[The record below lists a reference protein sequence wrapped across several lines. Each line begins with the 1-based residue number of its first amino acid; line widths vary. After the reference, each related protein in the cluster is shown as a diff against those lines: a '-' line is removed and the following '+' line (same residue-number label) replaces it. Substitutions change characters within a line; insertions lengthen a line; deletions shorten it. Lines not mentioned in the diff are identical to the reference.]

1 MGSEHGALISIYR
14 WIMKPYITYNN
25 ILVTDS
31 TLDYFKEVVF
41 SIPYNGVPGLR
52 RPFYR
57 NIAVF
62 LQHVIC
68 VATCSRKNRKK
79 AKIKANKKWSY
90 SVPVPFELGRAKLP
104 GVFKKSGPTNERAM
118 EALAS
123 AGIIKLT
130 GYSNAQ
136 RSCREYAISQRF
148 LRKLF
153 GNDRE
158 AYLSRQDRYHYLTD
172 IFAKRKSYSFDEL
185 IGIAI
190 DRGQRAKHE
199 QSKRDIPNAA
209 FRELVVGVWNNLEPL
224 EINLDA
230 LLDYYNENSTTKNK
244 VFIFNFLSRLAET
257 GVELVKESPLTV
269 AYRQSYKTAH
279 IGGRS
284 FETGTGFQSLP
295 SDMKWA
301 CLARGVNYDI
311 KGCQFEILRHEL
323 LSIGMSAKSLEVLET
338 SYICRV
344 LRIAEELVKQFR
356 FYSVFNAGVV
366 TLSLRSSTRRLLN
379 RELGEAE
386 AERVLKRWKRLLKPL
401 RRDLALLLDRYEGT
415 AKTNRYGKCVTN
427 AVGQPFN
434 ITWKDMASHKRWKSD
449 VMRRKLLSHMLQGL
463 ESRAVYDYVISH
475 KGVCA
480 LEHDG
485 FVSYEEVTD
494 WAHPYLLIEKKH

>member
-1 MGSEHGALISIYR
+1 
-14 WIMKPYITYNN
+14 MKPYITHNN

-31 TLDYFKEVVF
+31 TLDYFKTIVF
-41 SIPYNGVPGLR
+41 SIPYNGGSSLR

-68 VATCSRKNRKK
+68 VATCSCKNRKK

-90 SVPVPFELGRAKLP
+90 SVPVPFELGRDKLP
-104 GVFKKSGPTNERAM
+104 GVFKKSGPTYDRAM
-118 EALAS
+118 EALAT

-130 GYSNAQ
+130 GYSNTNHL
-136 RSCREYAISQRF
+136 CREYAVSQRV

-172 IFAKRKSYSFDEL
+172 IFTKRKSYSFDDL
-185 IGIAI
+185 IGVAI
-190 DRGQRAKHE
+190 DRGQHAKHR

-209 FRELVVGVWNNLEPL
+209 FRELAVSVWNNLEPL

-230 LLDYYNENSTTKNK
+230 LLDYYNENPTKKNK
-244 VFIFNFLSRLAET
+244 IFIFNFLSRLAET
-257 GVELVKESPLTV
+257 GVDLVKESPLTV
-269 AYRQSYKTAH
+269 SYRQSYKTAY

-284 FETGTGFQSLP
+284 FEVGTGFQTLP
-295 SDMKWA
+295 SKMKWA

-311 KGCQFEILRHEL
+311 KGCQLEILRHEL
-323 LSIGMSAKSLEVLET
+323 LSIGISAKSLEVLET
-338 SYICRV
+338 QYICRV

-356 FYSVFNAGVV
+356 FSSVFNAGFV
-366 TLSLRSSTRRLLN
+366 TLSLKSSTRRLLN
-379 RELGEAE
+379 RELGKVEAK
-386 AERVLKRWKRLLKPL
+386 RVLKRWKHLLKPL
-401 RRDLALLLDRYEGT
+401 RRDLALLLDHYEGT
-415 AKTNRYGKCVTN
+415 ALTNRYGKCVTN
-427 AVGQPFN
+427 AVGQSFN
-434 ITWKDMASHKRWKSD
+434 IIYKDVAARKRRKSD

-463 ESRAVYDYVISH
+463 ESQAVYDYAASH

-485 FVSYEEVTD
+485 FVSYEEVND
-494 WAHPYLLIEKKH
+494 WSHPYLLIEKKH

>member
-1 MGSEHGALISIYR
+1 
-14 WIMKPYITYNN
+14 MKPYITHNN

-31 TLDYFKEVVF
+31 TLDYFKSVVF
-41 SIPYNGVPGLR
+41 SIPYNGVPSLR
-52 RPFYR
+52 RPFFR

-68 VATCSRKNRKK
+68 VATCSRKNKKK

-90 SVPVPFELGRAKLP
+90 SVPVPFELGRDKLP
-104 GVFKKSGPTNERAM
+104 GVFKKSGPAYDRAM
-118 EALAS
+118 EALAT

-130 GYSNAQ
+130 GYSNTNHL
-136 RSCREYAISQRF
+136 CREYAVSQRV

-158 AYLSRQDRYHYLTD
+158 AYLSRKDRYHYLTD
-172 IFAKRKSYSFDEL
+172 IFTKRKSYSFDDL
-185 IGIAI
+185 IGVAI
-190 DRGQRAKHE
+190 DRGQHAKHK

-209 FRELVVGVWNNLEPL
+209 FRELVVSVWNNLEPL

-230 LLDYYNENSTTKNK
+230 LLDYYNENPTKKNK
-244 VFIFNFLSRLAET
+244 IFIFNFLSRLAET

-269 AYRQSYKTAH
+269 AYRQSYKTAY

-284 FETGTGFQSLP
+284 FEVGTGFQSLP
-295 SDMKWA
+295 SGMKWV

-311 KGCQFEILRHEL
+311 KGCQLEILRHEL
-323 LSIGMSAKSLEVLET
+323 LSIGISAKSLEVLET

-356 FYSVFNAGVV
+356 FSSVFNAGVV
-366 TLSLRSSTRRLLN
+366 TLSLKSSTRRLLN
-379 RELGEAE
+379 RELGKAE
-386 AERVLKRWKRLLKPL
+386 AERVLKQWKRLLKPL
-401 RRDLALLLDRYEGT
+401 RRDLAFLLDSYEAK

-427 AVGQPFN
+427 AVGQPYN
-434 ITWKDMASHKRWKSD
+434 ITWKDKASRKRWKSD

>member
-1 MGSEHGALISIYR
+1 
-14 WIMKPYITYNN
+14 MKPYITHNN

-31 TLDYFKEVVF
+31 TLDYFKSVVF
-41 SIPYNGVPGLR
+41 SIPYNGVPSLR

-68 VATCSRKNRKK
+68 VSTCSRKNKKK
-79 AKIKANKKWSY
+79 AKIKASKKWSY

-104 GVFKKSGPTNERAM
+104 GVFKKSGATNERAM
-118 EALAS
+118 EALKN

-136 RSCREYAISQRF
+136 SSCREYAVSQRF

-158 AYLSRQDRYHYLTD
+158 AYLSRKDRYHYLTD
-172 IFAKRKSYSFDEL
+172 IFTKRKSYSFDEL
-185 IGIAI
+185 IGVAI
-190 DRGQRAKHE
+190 DRGQNAKHQ
-199 QSKRDIPNAA
+199 QSKRDIPNVA
-209 FRELVVGVWNNLEPL
+209 FRELVVRVWDNLEPL
-224 EINLDA
+224 VINLDA
-230 LLDYYNENSTTKNK
+230 LLDYYNEYPTKKNK
-244 VFIFNFLSRLAET
+244 IFIFNFLSRLAET
-257 GVELVKESPLTV
+257 GVDLVKESPLTV
-269 AYRQSYKTAH
+269 SYRQSYKTAY

-284 FETGTGFQSLP
+284 FEVGTGFQTLP
-295 SDMKWA
+295 SKMKWA

-311 KGCQFEILRHEL
+311 KGCQLEILRHEL
-323 LSIGMSAKSLEVLET
+323 LSIGISAKSLEVLET
-338 SYICRV
+338 QYICRV

-356 FYSVFNAGVV
+356 FSSVFNAGFV
-366 TLSLRSSTRRLLN
+366 TLSLKSSTRRLLN
-379 RELGEAE
+379 RELGKVE

-401 RRDLALLLDRYEGT
+401 RRDLALLLDHYEGK
-415 AKTNRYGKCVTN
+415 ALTNRYGKCVTN

-434 ITWKDMASHKRWKSD
+434 ITYKDVAARKRRRSD

-463 ESRAVYDYVISH
+463 ESKAVYDYVTSN

-485 FVSYEEVTD
+485 FVSFVEVTN
-494 WAHPYLLIEKKH
+494 WSHPYLLIEKKH

>member
-1 MGSEHGALISIYR
+1 
-14 WIMKPYITYNN
+14 MKPYITYNN

-31 TLDYFKEVVF
+31 TLDYFKRIIF
-41 SIPYNGVPGLR
+41 SIPYNGVPSLR
-52 RPFYR
+52 RSFYR

-79 AKIKANKKWSY
+79 ANIKENKKWSY

-130 GYSNAQ
+130 GYSNAR
-136 RSCREYAISQRF
+136 RSCREYAISQCF

-153 GNDRE
+153 GKNRE

-172 IFAKRKSYSFDEL
+172 IFTKRKSYSFDEL

-190 DRGQRAKHE
+190 DRGQRAKHK
-199 QSKRDIPNAA
+199 QSKRDIPNVA
-209 FRELVVGVWNNLEPL
+209 FRERVVGVWNNLEPL

-230 LLDYYNENSTTKNK
+230 LLDYYNENPAKKNK
-244 VFIFNFLSRLAET
+244 IFIFNFLSRLAET
-257 GVELVKESPLTV
+257 GVNLVKESPLTV
-269 AYRQSYKTAH
+269 SYRQSYKTAY

-284 FETGTGFQSLP
+284 FEIGTGFQSLP
-295 SDMKWA
+295 SGMKWA
-301 CLARGVNYDI
+301 CLARGHNYDI
-311 KGCQFEILRHEL
+311 KGCQLEILRHEL
-323 LSIGMSAKSLEVLET
+323 LSIGISAKSLGVLET
-338 SYICRV
+338 QYICRV
-344 LRIAEELVKQFR
+344 LRVAEELVKQFR
-356 FYSVFNAGVV
+356 FSSVFNAGFV
-366 TLSLRSSTRRLLN
+366 TLSFKSSTRRLLN
-379 RELGEAE
+379 YELGSAE
-386 AERVLKRWKRLLKPL
+386 AERVLKRWKRLLEPL
-401 RRDLALLLDRYEGT
+401 RDDLELLLDHYEDT

-434 ITWKDMASHKRWKSD
+434 ITYKNVTSRKSWKSD

-463 ESRAVYDYVISH
+463 ESRAVYDYVASH

-485 FVSYEEVTD
+485 FVSYEEVTE
-494 WAHPYLLIEKKH
+494 WSHPYLLIEKKH

>member
-1 MGSEHGALISIYR
+1 
-14 WIMKPYITYNN
+14 MKPYITHNS

-31 TLDYFKEVVF
+31 TLDYYKEIVF
-41 SIPYNGVPGLR
+41 SIHYNGEPSLR

-79 AKIKANKKWSY
+79 AKIQADKKWSY
-90 SVPVPFELGRAKLP
+90 SVPVPFELGREKLP
-104 GVFKKSGPTNERAM
+104 GVFKKSGPTYERAM
-118 EALAS
+118 EALEK

-130 GYSNAQ
+130 GYSNAR
-136 RSCREYAISQRF
+136 RSCREYAVSKRF

-153 GNDRE
+153 GTDRE
-158 AYLSRQDRYHYLTD
+158 AYLSRKDRYHYLTD
-172 IFAKRKSYSFDEL
+172 IFTKRKSYSFDEL
-185 IGIAI
+185 IGVAI
-190 DRGQRAKHE
+190 DRGQNAKHK
-199 QSKRDIPNAA
+199 QSKRDIPNTA
-209 FRELVVGVWNNLEPL
+209 FRELVMSVWDNLEPL

-230 LLDYYNENSTTKNK
+230 LLAYQRKHSTEKNK
-244 VFIFNFLSRLAET
+244 IFIFNFLSRLAET
-257 GVELVKESPLTV
+257 GVDLVKESPLTV
-269 AYRQSYKTAH
+269 SYRQSYKTAY

-284 FETGTGFQSLP
+284 FEIGTGFQSLP
-295 SDMKWA
+295 SGIKWA

-311 KGCQFEILRHEL
+311 KGCQLEILRHEL
-323 LSIGMSAKSLEVLET
+323 LSIGISAESLEVLET
-338 SYICRV
+338 QYICRV
-344 LRIAEELVKQFR
+344 LRVAEELVKQFR
-356 FYSVFNAGVV
+356 FSSVFNAGFVS
-366 TLSLRSSTRRLLN
+366 LSLKSSTRRLLN
-379 RELGEAE
+379 RELGKLE

-401 RRDLALLLDRYEGT
+401 RDDLGLLLDHYEGT

-427 AVGQPFN
+427 AVGQSFN
-434 ITWKDMASHKRWKSD
+434 ITWKDVAARKRWKSD

-463 ESRAVYDYVISH
+463 ESQAVYDYVASH

-494 WAHPYLLIEKKH
+494 WSHPYLLIEKKH

>member
-1 MGSEHGALISIYR
+1 
-14 WIMKPYITYNN
+14 MKKYITQNN

-31 TLDYFKEVVF
+31 TLDCFKKIVF
-41 SIPYNGVPGLR
+41 SIPYRGVPSLK

-68 VATCSRKNRKK
+68 VATCSRKNKKK
-79 AKIKANKKWSY
+79 AKIKANKQWSY
-90 SVPVPFELGRAKLP
+90 SVPVPFVLGRKKLP
-104 GVFKKSGPTNERAM
+104 GVFKKSGPTHERAM

-130 GYSNAQ
+130 GYSNAKS
-136 RSCREYAISQRF
+136 SCREYAVSQSF

-153 GNDRE
+153 GYDRE
-158 AYLSRQDRYHYLTD
+158 AYLSRKDRYHYLTD
-172 IFAKRKSYSFDEL
+172 IFTKRKSHSFDEM
-185 IGIAI
+185 IGVAI
-190 DRGQRAKHE
+190 ERGQHHKNK
-199 QSKRDIPNAA
+199 QSKREIPNAA

-230 LLDYYNENSTTKNK
+230 LLEYHRKHPTKKNK
-244 VFIFNFLSRLAET
+244 IFIFNFLSRLADA

-269 AYRQSYKTAH
+269 SYKQSYKTAY

-284 FETGTGFQSLP
+284 FEIGTGFQSLP

-301 CLARGVNYDI
+301 CLARGHNYDI
-311 KGCQFEILRHEL
+311 KGCQLEILRHEL
-323 LSIGMSAKSLEVLET
+323 LNIGISAKSLELLET

-344 LRIAEELVKQFR
+344 LRVAEELVKQFR
-356 FYSVFNAGVV
+356 FSSVFNAGFV
-366 TLSLRSSTRRLLN
+366 TLSLKSSTRRLLN
-379 RELGEAE
+379 RELGEQKAK
-386 AERVLKRWKRLLKPL
+386 RVLKRWKRLLKPL
-401 RRDLALLLDRYEGT
+401 RDDLELLLDHYEGT
-415 AKTNRYGKCVTN
+415 ALTNRYGKCVTN

-434 ITWKDMASHKRWKSD
+434 ITWKDVASRKRWKSD

-463 ESRAVYDYVISH
+463 ESRAVYDYVASH

-494 WAHPYLLIEKKH
+494 WSHPYLLIEQKH

>member
-1 MGSEHGALISIYR
+1 
-14 WIMKPYITYNN
+14 MKPYITKNN

-31 TLDYFKEVVF
+31 TLDYFKKVVF
-41 SIPYNGVPGLR
+41 SVPYNGVQSLR
-52 RPFYR
+52 RPFYH

-68 VATCSRKNRKK
+68 VATCSRKNRRK

-90 SVPVPFELGRAKLP
+90 SVPVTFELGREKLP
-104 GVFKKSGPTNERAM
+104 GVFMKSGPTNERAM
-118 EALAS
+118 EALKN

-136 RSCREYAISQRF
+136 SSCREYAISQRF

-153 GNDRE
+153 GNNRE

-172 IFAKRKSYSFDEL
+172 IFTKRKSYSFDDL
-185 IGIAI
+185 IGVAI
-190 DRGQRAKHE
+190 DRGQRAKHH
-199 QSKRDIPNAA
+199 QSKRDIPNAT
-209 FRELVVGVWNNLEPL
+209 FRERVVGVWNSLEPL

-230 LLDYYNENSTTKNK
+230 LLDYYNENPTKKNK
-244 VFIFNFLSRLAET
+244 IFIFNFLSRLAET
-257 GVELVKESPLTV
+257 GVDLVKESPLTV
-269 AYRQSYKTAH
+269 SYRQSYKTAY

-284 FETGTGFQSLP
+284 FEVGTGFQTLP
-295 SDMKWA
+295 SKMKWA

-311 KGCQFEILRHEL
+311 KGCQLEILRHEL
-323 LSIGMSAKSLEVLET
+323 LSIGILAESLEVLET
-338 SYICRV
+338 QYICRV
-344 LRIAEELVKQFR
+344 LRVAEELVKQFR
-356 FYSVFNAGVV
+356 FSSVFNAGFV
-366 TLSLRSSTRRLLN
+366 TLSLKSSTRRLLN
-379 RELGEAE
+379 RELGQEE
-386 AERVLKRWKRLLKPL
+386 AERVLKRWKHLLKPL
-401 RRDLALLLDRYEGT
+401 RRDLALLLDHYEGK
-415 AKTNRYGKCVTN
+415 ALTNRYGKCVTN

-434 ITWKDMASHKRWKSD
+434 VTYKDLKNGKRWKSD

-463 ESRAVYDYVISH
+463 ESKAVYDYVATH

-494 WAHPYLLIEKKH
+494 WSHPYLLIEQKH

>member
-1 MGSEHGALISIYR
+1 
-14 WIMKPYITYNN
+14 MKPYITHNN

-31 TLDYFKEVVF
+31 TLNYFKTVVF
-41 SIPYNGVPGLR
+41 SIHYNGVPSLK

-130 GYSNAQ
+130 GYSNAR
-136 RSCREYAISQRF
+136 RSCREYAVSQRF

-172 IFAKRKSYSFDEL
+172 IFTKRKSYSLDEL

-190 DRGQRAKHE
+190 ERGQHAKHK
-199 QSKRDIPNAA
+199 QSKRDIPNVA
-209 FRELVVGVWNNLEPL
+209 FRERVVDVWNSLEPL
-224 EINLDA
+224 EINLEA
-230 LLDYYNENSTTKNK
+230 LLGYYNENPTKKNK
-244 VFIFNFLSRLAET
+244 IFIFNFLSRLAET
-257 GVELVKESPLTV
+257 GVDLVKESPLTV
-269 AYRQSYKTAH
+269 SYRQSYKTAY

-284 FETGTGFQSLP
+284 FEIGTGFQSLP
-295 SDMKWA
+295 SGMKWA

-311 KGCQFEILRHEL
+311 KGCQLEILRQEL
-323 LSIGMSAKSLEVLET
+323 LGIGISAESLEVLET
-338 SYICRV
+338 QYICRV
-344 LRIAEELVKQFR
+344 LRVAEELVKQFR
-356 FYSVFNAGVV
+356 FSSVFNAGFVS
-366 TLSLRSSTRRLLN
+366 LSLKSSTLRLLN
-379 RELGEAE
+379 RELGKTEAK
-386 AERVLKRWKRLLKPL
+386 RVLKQWKRLLKPL
-401 RRDLALLLDRYEGT
+401 RRDLALLLDHYEGT

-434 ITWKDMASHKRWKSD
+434 ITWKDVASRKRWKSD

-463 ESRAVYDYVISH
+463 ESQAVYDYVASH

-494 WAHPYLLIEKKH
+494 WSHPYLSIEKKH

>member
-1 MGSEHGALISIYR
+1 
-14 WIMKPYITYNN
+14 MKPYITNNN
-25 ILVTDS
+25 ILVTGS
-31 TLDYFKEVVF
+31 TLDYFKAIVF
-41 SIPYNGVPGLR
+41 SVPYNGVPSLR

-68 VATCSRKNRKK
+68 VATCSHKNKKK

-90 SVPVPFELGRAKLP
+90 SVPVPFELGRKKLP
-104 GVFKKSGPTNERAM
+104 GVFKKSGPTHERAI
-118 EALAS
+118 EALAT

-130 GYSNAQ
+130 GYSNTNHL
-136 RSCREYAISQRF
+136 CREYGVSQRV

-172 IFAKRKSYSFDEL
+172 IFTKRKSYSLDEM
-185 IGIAI
+185 IGVAI
-190 DRGQRAKHE
+190 DHGQHAKHK
-199 QSKRDIPNAA
+199 QSRRDIPNAA
-209 FRELVVGVWNNLEPL
+209 FRERVVSVWNNLEPL

-230 LLDYYNENSTTKNK
+230 LLDYYNENPTKKNK
-244 VFIFNFLSRLAET
+244 IFIFNFLSRLAET

-269 AYRQSYKTAH
+269 SYRQSYKTAY

-284 FETGTGFQSLP
+284 FEAGTGFQSLP
-295 SDMKWA
+295 SKMKWA

-311 KGCQFEILRHEL
+311 KGCQLEILRHEL
-323 LSIGMSAKSLEVLET
+323 LSIGISARSLELLET
-338 SYICRV
+338 GYICRI

-356 FYSVFNAGVV
+356 FSSVFNAGFV
-366 TLSLRSSTRRLLN
+366 TLSLKSSTRRLLN
-379 RELGEAE
+379 RELGKVEAK
-386 AERVLKRWKRLLKPL
+386 RVLKRWKHLLKPL
-401 RRDLALLLDRYEGT
+401 RRDLALLLDHYEGI

-434 ITWKDMASHKRWKSD
+434 ITYKDMASRKRWKSD

-475 KGVCA
+475 TGVCA

-485 FVSYEEVTD
+485 FVSYEEVTG
-494 WAHPYLLIEKKH
+494 WSHPYLLIEKKH

>member
-1 MGSEHGALISIYR
+1 
-14 WIMKPYITYNN
+14 MKPYITYNN
-25 ILVTDS
+25 ILVTGS

-41 SIPYNGVPGLR
+41 SIPYKGVKSLR
-52 RPFYR
+52 RPYYH

-79 AKIKANKKWSY
+79 AKIKVNKKWSY

-153 GNDRE
+153 GNNRE

-172 IFAKRKSYSFDEL
+172 IFTKRKSYSLDEL

-190 DRGQRAKHE
+190 DRGQRAKHK
-199 QSKRDIPNAA
+199 QSKRDIPNVA
-209 FRELVVGVWNNLEPL
+209 FRERVVGVWNSLEPL

-230 LLDYYNENSTTKNK
+230 LLDYYNENPTKKNK
-244 VFIFNFLSRLAET
+244 IFIFNFLSRLAET
-257 GVELVKESPLTV
+257 GVNLVKESPLTV
-269 AYRQSYKTAH
+269 SYRQSYKTAY

-295 SDMKWA
+295 SGMKWA
-301 CLARGVNYDI
+301 CLARGHNYDI
-311 KGCQFEILRHEL
+311 KGCQLEILRHEL
-323 LSIGMSAKSLEVLET
+323 LSIGISAKSLEVLET
-338 SYICRV
+338 QYICRV
-344 LRIAEELVKQFR
+344 LRVAEELVKQFR
-356 FYSVFNAGVV
+356 FSSVFNAGFV
-366 TLSLRSSTRRLLN
+366 TLSFKSSTRRLLN
-379 RELGEAE
+379 YELGSAE
-386 AERVLKRWKRLLKPL
+386 AERVLKRWKRLLEPL
-401 RRDLALLLDRYEGT
+401 RDDLELLLDHYEDT

-434 ITWKDMASHKRWKSD
+434 ITYKNVTLRKSWKSD

-463 ESRAVYDYVISH
+463 ESKAVYDYVASH

-494 WAHPYLLIEKKH
+494 WSHPYLLIEKKH

>member
-1 MGSEHGALISIYR
+1 
-14 WIMKPYITYNN
+14 MKPYITHNN

-31 TLDYFKEVVF
+31 TLDYFKSVVF
-41 SIPYNGVPGLR
+41 SVPYNGVPSLR

-90 SVPVPFELGRAKLP
+90 SVPVPFELGRDKLP
-104 GVFKKSGPTNERAM
+104 GVFKKSGPAYERAM

-130 GYSNAQ
+130 GYSNTNHL
-136 RSCREYAISQRF
+136 CREYAVSQRV

-158 AYLSRQDRYHYLTD
+158 AYLSRQERYHYLTD
-172 IFAKRKSYSFDEL
+172 IFTKRKSYSFDEL
-185 IGIAI
+185 IGVAI
-190 DRGQRAKHE
+190 DRGQNAKHQ
-199 QSKRDIPNAA
+199 QSKRDIPNAG
-209 FRELVVGVWNNLEPL
+209 FRELVVSVWNNLEPL

-230 LLDYYNENSTTKNK
+230 LLDYYNENPTKKNK
-244 VFIFNFLSRLAET
+244 IFIFNFLSRLAET
-257 GVELVKESPLTV
+257 GVDLVKESPLTV
-269 AYRQSYKTAH
+269 SYRQSYKTAY

-284 FETGTGFQSLP
+284 FEVGTGFQSLP

-311 KGCQFEILRHEL
+311 KGCQLEILRYEL
-323 LSIGMSAKSLEVLET
+323 LSIGISAKSLEVLET
-338 SYICRV
+338 GYICRV
-344 LRIAEELVKQFR
+344 LRVAEELVKQFR
-356 FYSVFNAGVV
+356 FSSVFNAGFV
-366 TLSLRSSTRRLLN
+366 TLSLKSSTRRLLN
-379 RELGEAE
+379 RELGKGEAK
-386 AERVLKRWKRLLKPL
+386 RVLKRWKHLLKPL
-401 RRDLALLLDRYEGT
+401 RRDLALLLDHYEGT

-434 ITWKDMASHKRWKSD
+434 ITYKDVAARKRRKSD

-463 ESRAVYDYVISH
+463 ESQAVYNYVASH

-494 WAHPYLLIEKKH
+494 WSHPYLLIEKKH

>member
-1 MGSEHGALISIYR
+1 
-14 WIMKPYITYNN
+14 MKSYITNNN

-41 SIPYNGVPGLR
+41 SIPYNGVPSLR

-68 VATCSRKNRKK
+68 VATCSRKNKKK

-90 SVPVPFELGRAKLP
+90 SVPVPFELGREKLP
-104 GVFKKSGPTNERAM
+104 GVFKKSGPAYERAM
-118 EALAS
+118 EALATV
-123 AGIIKLT
+123 GIIKLT

-136 RSCREYAISQRF
+136 RSCREYAVSQRF

-172 IFAKRKSYSFDEL
+172 IFTKRKSYSFDDL
-185 IGIAI
+185 IGVAI
-190 DRGQRAKHE
+190 DRGQNAKHK

-209 FRELVVGVWNNLEPL
+209 FRAIVMGVWNSLEPL

-230 LLDYYNENSTTKNK
+230 LLAYHRKHSTEKNK
-244 VFIFNFLSRLAET
+244 IFIFNFLSRLAET
-257 GVELVKESPLTV
+257 GVNLVKESPLTV
-269 AYRQSYKTAH
+269 SYRQSYKTAY

-284 FETGTGFQSLP
+284 FEVGTGFQSLP
-295 SDMKWA
+295 SKMKWA

-311 KGCQFEILRHEL
+311 KGCQLEILRHEL
-323 LSIGMSAKSLEVLET
+323 LSIGISDKSLEKLET
-338 SYICRV
+338 QYICRV
-344 LRIAEELVKQFR
+344 LRVAEELVKQFR
-356 FYSVFNAGVV
+356 FSSVFNAGFV
-366 TLSLRSSTRRLLN
+366 TLSLKSSTRRLLN
-379 RELGEAE
+379 RELGKTEAK
-386 AERVLKRWKRLLKPL
+386 RVLERWKHLLKPL
-401 RRDLALLLDRYEGT
+401 RRDLALLLDHYEGK

-434 ITWKDMASHKRWKSD
+434 ITYKDMVARKRWKLD

-463 ESRAVYDYVISH
+463 ESQAVYDYVASH

-494 WAHPYLLIEKKH
+494 WSHPYLLIEKKH

>member
-1 MGSEHGALISIYR
+1 
-14 WIMKPYITYNN
+14 
-25 ILVTDS
+25 
-31 TLDYFKEVVF
+31 
-41 SIPYNGVPGLR
+41 
-52 RPFYR
+52 
-57 NIAVF
+57 
-62 LQHVIC
+62 
-68 VATCSRKNRKK
+68 
-79 AKIKANKKWSY
+79 
-90 SVPVPFELGRAKLP
+90 
-104 GVFKKSGPTNERAM
+104 M

-172 IFAKRKSYSFDEL
+172 IFTKRKSYSFDEL

-190 DRGQRAKHE
+190 DRGQNAKHQ

-209 FRELVVGVWNNLEPL
+209 FRELIVSVWNNLEPL
-224 EINLDA
+224 EINLDE
-230 LLDYYNENSTTKNK
+230 LLDYYNENPTKKNK
-244 VFIFNFLSRLAET
+244 IFIFNFLSRLAET
-257 GVELVKESPLTV
+257 GVDLVKESPLTV
-269 AYRQSYKTAH
+269 SYRQSYKTAY

-284 FETGTGFQSLP
+284 FEVGTGFQTLP
-295 SDMKWA
+295 SKMKWA
-301 CLARGVNYDI
+301 CLARGHNYDI
-311 KGCQFEILRHEL
+311 KGCQLEILRHEL
-323 LSIGMSAKSLEVLET
+323 LSIGISAKSLEVLET

-356 FYSVFNAGVV
+356 FSSVFNAGVV

-379 RELGEAE
+379 RELGKAE

-401 RRDLALLLDRYEGT
+401 RRDLALLLDHYEGT

-434 ITWKDMASHKRWKSD
+434 ITWKDMALRKHWKSD

-485 FVSYEEVTD
+485 FVSYEEVTN
-494 WAHPYLLIEKKH
+494 WSHPYLLIEKKH

>member
-1 MGSEHGALISIYR
+1 
-14 WIMKPYITYNN
+14 MKPYITHNN
-25 ILVTDS
+25 ILVTNS
-31 TLDYFKEVVF
+31 TLDYFKQVVF
-41 SIPYNGVPGLR
+41 SIPYNGVPSLK

-68 VATCSRKNRKK
+68 VASCSRKNRKK
-79 AKIKANKKWSY
+79 AKIKADKKWSY

-118 EALAS
+118 EALKN

-130 GYSNAQ
+130 GYSNTR
-136 RSCREYAISQRF
+136 RSCREYAVSQRF

-172 IFAKRKSYSFDEL
+172 IFTKRKSYSLDEL

-190 DRGQRAKHE
+190 ERGQHAKHK

-209 FRELVVGVWNNLEPL
+209 FRELVAGVWNNLEPL

-230 LLDYYNENSTTKNK
+230 LLDYYNENPSKKNII
-244 VFIFNFLSRLAET
+244 FIFNFLSRLAET
-257 GVELVKESPLTV
+257 GVDLVKESPLTV
-269 AYRQSYKTAH
+269 SYRQSYKTAY

-284 FETGTGFQSLP
+284 FEIGTGFQSLP
-295 SDMKWA
+295 SGMKWA
-301 CLARGVNYDI
+301 CLARGHNYDI
-311 KGCQFEILRHEL
+311 KGCQLEILRHEL
-323 LSIGMSAKSLEVLET
+323 LSIGISAESLEVLET
-338 SYICRV
+338 QYICRV
-344 LRIAEELVKQFR
+344 LCVAEELVKQFR
-356 FYSVFNAGVV
+356 FSSVFNVGFVS
-366 TLSLRSSTRRLLN
+366 LSLKSSTRRLLN
-379 RELGEAE
+379 RELGKAE
-386 AERVLKRWKRLLKPL
+386 AKRVLKRWKCLLEPL
-401 RRDLALLLDRYEGT
+401 RDDLGLLLDHYEST

-434 ITWKDMASHKRWKSD
+434 ITWKDLKKGKRWKLD

-463 ESRAVYDYVISH
+463 ESRAVYDYAISH

-485 FVSYEEVTD
+485 FISYEEVTD
-494 WAHPYLLIEKKH
+494 WSHPYLLIEKKH

>member
-1 MGSEHGALISIYR
+1 
-14 WIMKPYITYNN
+14 MKPYITHNN

-41 SIPYNGVPGLR
+41 SIPYNGVPSLR
-52 RPFYR
+52 RPFFR
-57 NIAVF
+57 NVAVF

-68 VATCSRKNRKK
+68 VSTCSRKNKKK

-90 SVPVPFELGRAKLP
+90 SVPVPFELGRAELP
-104 GVFKKSGPTNERAM
+104 GVFKKSGPAHERAM
-118 EALAS
+118 EALEK

-130 GYSNAQ
+130 GYSNAKS
-136 RSCREYAISQRF
+136 SCREYAISQRV

-158 AYLSRQDRYHYLTD
+158 AYLSRKDRYRYLTD
-172 IFAKRKSYSFDEL
+172 IFTKRKSYSFDEI
-185 IGIAI
+185 IGVAI
-190 DRGQRAKHE
+190 DRGQHAKHK
-199 QSKRDIPNAA
+199 QSKRDIPNNA
-209 FRELVVGVWNNLEPL
+209 FRELVVDVLGNLEPL

-230 LLDYYNENSTTKNK
+230 LLDYYNENPTEKNK
-244 VFIFNFLSRLAET
+244 IFIFNFLSRLAET
-257 GVELVKESPLTV
+257 GVDLVKVSPLTIS
-269 AYRQSYKTAH
+269 YRQSYKTAH

-284 FETGTGFQSLP
+284 FEIGTGFQSLP

-301 CLARGVNYDI
+301 CLARGINYDI
-311 KGCQFEILRHEL
+311 KGCQLEILRHEL
-323 LSIGMSAKSLEVLET
+323 LSIGIPAKSLEVLET

-344 LRIAEELVKQFR
+344 LRVAEELVKQFR
-356 FYSVFNAGVV
+356 FSSVFNAGFV
-366 TLSLRSSTRRLLN
+366 TLSLKSSTRRLLN
-379 RELGEAE
+379 RKLGKEE

-401 RRDLALLLDRYEGT
+401 RDDLELLLDHYEDT
-415 AKTNRYGKCVTN
+415 AKANRYGKCVTN

-434 ITWKDMASHKRWKSD
+434 ITYKDVTSRKSWKSD

-463 ESRAVYDYVISH
+463 ESRAVYDYVASH
-475 KGVCA
+475 KAVCA

-494 WAHPYLLIEKKH
+494 WSHPYLLIEKKH

>member
-1 MGSEHGALISIYR
+1 
-14 WIMKPYITYNN
+14 MKPYITHNN

-41 SIPYNGVPGLR
+41 SIPYNGVPSLK

-62 LQHVIC
+62 LQHIIC
-68 VATCSRKNRKK
+68 VATCSRKNKKK

-90 SVPVPFELGRAKLP
+90 SVPVPFELGRKKLS
-104 GVFKKSGPTNERAM
+104 GVFKKSGPAYERAM
-118 EALAS
+118 EALAI

-136 RSCREYAISQRF
+136 SSCREYAVSQRF

-172 IFAKRKSYSFDEL
+172 IFTKRKSYSFDEL
-185 IGIAI
+185 IGVAI
-190 DRGQRAKHE
+190 DRGQHAKHK

-209 FRELVVGVWNNLEPL
+209 FRELVVRVWDNLEPL

-230 LLDYYNENSTTKNK
+230 LLDYYKENPTKKNK

-257 GVELVKESPLTV
+257 GVDLVKESPLTV
-269 AYRQSYKTAH
+269 SYRQSYKTAH

-284 FETGTGFQSLP
+284 FEVGTGFQSLP
-295 SDMKWA
+295 SGIKWA
-301 CLARGVNYDI
+301 CLGRGHNYDI
-311 KGCQFEILRHEL
+311 KGCQLEILRHEL
-323 LSIGMSAKSLEVLET
+323 LSIGISAKSLEVLET
-338 SYICRV
+338 KYICRE
-344 LRIAEELVKQFR
+344 LRVVEELVKQFR
-356 FYSVFNAGVV
+356 FSSVFNVGFV
-366 TLSLRSSTRRLLN
+366 TLSLKSSTRRLLN
-379 RELGEAE
+379 RKLGLTEAK
-386 AERVLKRWKRLLKPL
+386 RVLKRWKRFLAPL
-401 RRDLALLLDRYEGT
+401 RRDLAVLLDSYEAT

-434 ITWKDMASHKRWKSD
+434 MTYKDVVARKRWKSD

-463 ESRAVYDYVISH
+463 ESKAVYDYVANH
-475 KGVCA
+475 NCVCA

-485 FVSYEEVTD
+485 FVSYREVTD
-494 WAHPYLLIEKKH
+494 WDHPYLMIEKKH

>member
-1 MGSEHGALISIYR
+1 
-14 WIMKPYITYNN
+14 MKPYITHNN

-31 TLDYFKEVVF
+31 TLDYFKEVIF
-41 SIPYNGVPGLR
+41 SIPYNGVPSLR

-79 AKIKANKKWSY
+79 ANIKANKKWSY

-130 GYSNAQ
+130 GYSNAR

-153 GNDRE
+153 GNNRE

-172 IFAKRKSYSFDEL
+172 IFTKRKSYSLDEL

-190 DRGQRAKHE
+190 ERGQHAKHK

-209 FRELVVGVWNNLEPL
+209 FRELVAGGWNNLEPL

-230 LLDYYNENSTTKNK
+230 LLDYYNENPSKKNK
-244 VFIFNFLSRLAET
+244 IFIFNFLSRLAET
-257 GVELVKESPLTV
+257 GVDLVKESPLTV
-269 AYRQSYKTAH
+269 SYRQSYKTAY

-284 FETGTGFQSLP
+284 FEIGTGFQSLP
-295 SDMKWA
+295 SGMKWA
-301 CLARGVNYDI
+301 CLARGHNYDI
-311 KGCQFEILRHEL
+311 KGCQLEILRHEL
-323 LSIGMSAKSLEVLET
+323 LSIGISAESLEVLET
-338 SYICRV
+338 QYICRV
-344 LRIAEELVKQFR
+344 LCVAEELVKQFR
-356 FYSVFNAGVV
+356 FSSVFNVGFVS
-366 TLSLRSSTRRLLN
+366 LSLKSSTRRLLN
-379 RELGEAE
+379 RELGKAE
-386 AERVLKRWKRLLKPL
+386 AKRVLKRWKCLLEPL
-401 RRDLALLLDRYEGT
+401 RDDLGLLLDHYEST

-434 ITWKDMASHKRWKSD
+434 ITWKDLKKGKRWKLD

-463 ESRAVYDYVISH
+463 ESRAVYDYAISH

-485 FVSYEEVTD
+485 FISYEEVTD
-494 WAHPYLLIEKKH
+494 WSHPYLLIEKKH

>member
-1 MGSEHGALISIYR
+1 
-14 WIMKPYITYNN
+14 MKPYITHNN

-31 TLDYFKEVVF
+31 TLDYFKAIVF
-41 SIPYNGVPGLR
+41 SVPYNGVPSLR

-68 VATCSRKNRKK
+68 VATCSHKNKKK

-90 SVPVPFELGRAKLP
+90 SVPVPFELGREKLP
-104 GVFKKSGPTNERAM
+104 GVFKKSGPTYGRAM
-118 EALAS
+118 EALAT

-130 GYSNAQ
+130 GYSNTNHL
-136 RSCREYAISQRF
+136 CREYAVSQRF

-153 GNDRE
+153 GNHRE
-158 AYLSRQDRYHYLTD
+158 EYLSRKDRYHYLTD
-172 IFAKRKSYSFDEL
+172 IFTKRKSYSFDDL
-185 IGIAI
+185 IGVAI
-190 DRGQRAKHE
+190 DRGQNAKHK
-199 QSKRDIPNAA
+199 QAKRDIPNAA
-209 FRELVVGVWNNLEPL
+209 FRRLVVDVWNNLEPL

-230 LLDYYNENSTTKNK
+230 LLDYYNENPTKKNK
-244 VFIFNFLSRLAET
+244 IFIFNFLSRLAET
-257 GVELVKESPLTV
+257 GVDLVKESPLTV
-269 AYRQSYKTAH
+269 SYRQSYKTAY

-284 FETGTGFQSLP
+284 FEVGTGFQSLP
-295 SDMKWA
+295 SKMKWA

-311 KGCQFEILRHEL
+311 KGCQLEILRHEL
-323 LSIGMSAKSLEVLET
+323 LSIGIPAKSLEMLET
-338 SYICRV
+338 GYICRV

-356 FYSVFNAGVV
+356 FSSVFNAGFV
-366 TLSLRSSTRRLLN
+366 TLSLKSSTRRLLN
-379 RELGEAE
+379 RELGKTEAK
-386 AERVLKRWKRLLKPL
+386 RVLEQWKRLLKPL
-401 RRDLALLLDRYEGT
+401 RRDLALLLDYYEGI

-427 AVGQPFN
+427 AVGQSFN
-434 ITWKDMASHKRWKSD
+434 ITYKDVAARKRMKSD

-463 ESRAVYDYVISH
+463 ESQAVYDYVARH

-494 WAHPYLLIEKKH
+494 WGHPYLLIELKH

>member
-1 MGSEHGALISIYR
+1 
-14 WIMKPYITYNN
+14 MKPYITHNN

-31 TLDYFKEVVF
+31 TLDYFKTVVF
-41 SIPYNGVPGLR
+41 SVPYNGVPSLR

-68 VATCSRKNRKK
+68 VATCSRKNKKK

-90 SVPVPFELGRAKLP
+90 SVPVPFELGRDKLP
-104 GVFKKSGPTNERAM
+104 GVFKKRGPAYERAM

-130 GYSNAQ
+130 GYSNTNHL
-136 RSCREYAISQRF
+136 CREYAVSQRV

-158 AYLSRQDRYHYLTD
+158 AYLSRKDRYHYLTD
-172 IFAKRKSYSFDEL
+172 IFTKRKSYSFDEL

-190 DRGQRAKHE
+190 DRGQHAKHK

-209 FRELVVGVWNNLEPL
+209 FRELVVSVWSNLEQL

-230 LLDYYNENSTTKNK
+230 LLAYHRKHATKKNK
-244 VFIFNFLSRLAET
+244 IFIFNFLSRLAET
-257 GVELVKESPLTV
+257 GVNLVKESPLTV
-269 AYRQSYKTAH
+269 SYRQSYKTAY

-284 FETGTGFQSLP
+284 FEVGTGFQTLP
-295 SDMKWA
+295 SKMKWA

-311 KGCQFEILRHEL
+311 KGCQLEILRHEL
-323 LSIGMSAKSLEVLET
+323 LSIGIPAKSLEVLENQ
-338 SYICRV
+338 YICRV
-344 LRIAEELVKQFR
+344 LRVAEELVKQFR
-356 FYSVFNAGVV
+356 FSSVFNAGFV
-366 TLSLRSSTRRLLN
+366 TLSLKSSTRRLLN
-379 RELGEAE
+379 RELGQEE
-386 AERVLKRWKRLLKPL
+386 AERVLKRWKRLLKHL
-401 RRDLALLLDRYEGT
+401 RQDLALLLNHYEST
-415 AKTNRYGKCVTN
+415 ALTNRYGKCVTN
-427 AVGQPFN
+427 AVGQAFN
-434 ITWKDMASHKRWKSD
+434 ITYKDVTAGKRWKSD

-463 ESRAVYDYVISH
+463 ESQAVYDYVASH

-494 WAHPYLLIEKKH
+494 WSHPYLLIEKKH

>member
-1 MGSEHGALISIYR
+1 
-14 WIMKPYITYNN
+14 MKSYITHNN

-31 TLDYFKEVVF
+31 TLDYFKKIIF
-41 SIPYNGVPGLR
+41 SIPYNGVPSLR

-57 NIAVF
+57 NISVF

-79 AKIKANKKWSY
+79 AKIQVGKKWSY
-90 SVPVPFELGRAKLP
+90 SVPVPFELGREKLP
-104 GVFKKSGPTNERAM
+104 GVFKKSGPTHERAM
-118 EALAS
+118 EVLEK

-136 RSCREYAISQRF
+136 HSCREYAVSKRF
-148 LRKLF
+148 LNKLF

-158 AYLSRQDRYHYLTD
+158 AYLSRKDRYHYLTD
-172 IFAKRKSYSFDEL
+172 IFTKRKSYSFDDL
-185 IGIAI
+185 IGAAI
-190 DRGQRAKHE
+190 DRGQDAKHK

-209 FRELVVGVWNNLEPL
+209 FRELVVSVWNNLEPL

-230 LLDYYNENSTTKNK
+230 LLAYHRKHPTDKNK
-244 VFIFNFLSRLAET
+244 IFIFNFLSQLAET
-257 GVELVKESPLTV
+257 GVDLVKESPLTV
-269 AYRQSYKTAH
+269 SYRQSYKTAS

-284 FETGTGFQSLP
+284 FEVGTGFQSLP
-295 SDMKWA
+295 SKMKWA
-301 CLARGVNYDI
+301 CLARGHNYDI
-311 KGCQFEILRHEL
+311 KGCQLEILRHEL
-323 LSIGMSAKSLEVLET
+323 LSIGISAKSLKVLET

-344 LRIAEELVKQFR
+344 LRVAEELVKQFR
-356 FYSVFNAGVV
+356 FSSVFNAGFV
-366 TLSLRSSTRRLLN
+366 TLSLKSSTRRLLN
-379 RELGEAE
+379 RELGKTKAKQ
-386 AERVLKRWKRLLKPL
+386 VLEHWKRLLKPL
-401 RRDLALLLDRYEGT
+401 RRDLAVLLDHYEGT

-434 ITWKDMASHKRWKSD
+434 ITFKDVATRKRWKSD

-463 ESRAVYDYVISH
+463 ESKAVYDYVASH

-485 FVSYEEVTD
+485 FVTHQKVTD
-494 WAHPYLLIEKKH
+494 WSHPYLLIEKKH

>member
-1 MGSEHGALISIYR
+1 
-14 WIMKPYITYNN
+14 MKPYITKNN

-41 SIPYNGVPGLR
+41 SIPYNGVKSLR
-52 RPFYR
+52 RPYYH

-62 LQHVIC
+62 LQHIIC
-68 VATCSRKNRKK
+68 VATCSRKNRRK

-90 SVPVPFELGRAKLP
+90 SVPVPFELGREKLP
-104 GVFKKSGPTNERAM
+104 GVFKKSGPTNDRAM

-136 RSCREYAISQRF
+136 NSCREYAVSQRF

-153 GNDRE
+153 GNDRG

-172 IFAKRKSYSFDEL
+172 IFNKRKSYSFDEL

-190 DRGQRAKHE
+190 DRGQRAKHK
-199 QSKRDIPNAA
+199 QSKRDIPNVA
-209 FRELVVGVWNNLEPL
+209 FRERVVGVWNSLEPL

-230 LLDYYNENSTTKNK
+230 LLDYYNENPTKKNK
-244 VFIFNFLSRLAET
+244 IFIFNFLSRLAET
-257 GVELVKESPLTV
+257 GVDLVKESPLTV
-269 AYRQSYKTAH
+269 SYSQSYKTAY

-284 FETGTGFQSLP
+284 FEIGTGFQSLP
-295 SDMKWA
+295 SGMKWA
-301 CLARGVNYDI
+301 CLARGHNYDI
-311 KGCQFEILRHEL
+311 KGCQLEILRHEL
-323 LSIGMSAKSLEVLET
+323 QDFGISAESLEVLET
-338 SYICRV
+338 QYICRV
-344 LRIAEELVKQFR
+344 LRVAEELVKQFR
-356 FYSVFNAGVV
+356 FSSVFNAGFVS
-366 TLSLRSSTRRLLN
+366 LSLKSSTRRLLN
-379 RELGEAE
+379 RELGKTEAK
-386 AERVLKRWKRLLKPL
+386 RVLKRWKRLLKPL
-401 RRDLALLLDRYEGT
+401 RDDLGLLLDHYEGT

-434 ITWKDMASHKRWKSD
+434 ITWKDVAAGKRRKSD

-463 ESRAVYDYVISH
+463 ESKAVYDYVASH

-494 WAHPYLLIEKKH
+494 WSHPYLLIEKKH

>member
-1 MGSEHGALISIYR
+1 
-14 WIMKPYITYNN
+14 MKPYITHNN
-25 ILVTDS
+25 ILVTDL
-31 TLDYFKEVVF
+31 TLNYFKAVVF
-41 SIPYNGVPGLR
+41 SIPYNGVPSLR

-136 RSCREYAISQRF
+136 RSCREYAVSQSF

-153 GNDRE
+153 GTGRE
-158 AYLSRQDRYHYLTD
+158 AYLSRKDRYHYLTD
-172 IFAKRKSYSFDEL
+172 IFTKRKSYSFDDL
-185 IGIAI
+185 IGVAI
-190 DRGQRAKHE
+190 DRGQRVKHK

-209 FRELVVGVWNNLEPL
+209 FRERVVSVWDNLEPL

-230 LLDYYNENSTTKNK
+230 LLAYHRKHPTKKNK
-244 VFIFNFLSRLAET
+244 IFIFNFLSRLAET
-257 GVELVKESPLTV
+257 GVELVKESPLIV
-269 AYRQSYKTAH
+269 SYKQSYKTAY

-284 FETGTGFQSLP
+284 FELGTGFQSLP
-295 SDMKWA
+295 SKMKWA

-311 KGCQFEILRHEL
+311 KGCQLEILRHEL
-323 LSIGMSAKSLEVLET
+323 LSIGISAKSLEVLET
-338 SYICRV
+338 QYICRV

-356 FYSVFNAGVV
+356 FSSIFNAGFV
-366 TLSLRSSTRRLLN
+366 TLSLKSSTRRLLN
-379 RELGEAE
+379 RELGSAE

-401 RRDLALLLDRYEGT
+401 RDDLELLLDHYEGT
-415 AKTNRYGKCVTN
+415 ALTNRYGKCVTN
-427 AVGQPFN
+427 AVGQTFN
-434 ITWKDMASHKRWKSD
+434 ITYKDVTAGKRWKSD

-463 ESRAVYDYVISH
+463 ESQAVYDYIASH
-475 KGVCA
+475 KGGCA

-494 WAHPYLLIEKKH
+494 WSHPYLLIEKKHSAEL

>member
-1 MGSEHGALISIYR
+1 
-14 WIMKPYITYNN
+14 
-25 ILVTDS
+25 
-31 TLDYFKEVVF
+31 
-41 SIPYNGVPGLR
+41 
-52 RPFYR
+52 
-57 NIAVF
+57 
-62 LQHVIC
+62 
-68 VATCSRKNRKK
+68 
-79 AKIKANKKWSY
+79 
-90 SVPVPFELGRAKLP
+90 
-104 GVFKKSGPTNERAM
+104 M
-118 EALAS
+118 EALVC

-136 RSCREYAISQRF
+136 SSCREYAVSQRF

-158 AYLSRQDRYHYLTD
+158 AYLSRKDRYHYLTD
-172 IFAKRKSYSFDEL
+172 IFTKRESYSFDEL

-190 DRGQRAKHE
+190 DRGQHAKHE

-209 FRELVVGVWNNLEPL
+209 FRALVVGVWNNLEPL

-230 LLDYYNENSTTKNK
+230 LLDYYNENPTTKNK

-257 GVELVKESPLTV
+257 GVEMVKESPLMV
-269 AYRQSYKTAH
+269 AYRQSYKTAY

-284 FETGTGFQSLP
+284 FEVGTGFQSLP
-295 SDMKWA
+295 SAMKWA

-323 LSIGMSAKSLEVLET
+323 LGIGISAESLEVLET

-356 FYSVFNAGVV
+356 FSSVFNAGFV
-366 TLSLRSSTRRLLN
+366 TLSLKSSTRRLLN

-386 AERVLKRWKRLLKPL
+386 AERVLKQWKRLLTPL
-401 RRDLALLLDRYEGT
+401 RRDLAFLLDSYEAK
-415 AKTNRYGKCVTN
+415 AKTNHYGKCVTN

-434 ITWKDMASHKRWKSD
+434 ITWKDKASRKRWKSD
-449 VMRRKLLSHMLQGL
+449 VMGRKLLSHMLQGL

-475 KGVCA
+475 KSVCA
-480 LEHDG
+480 LEQDG